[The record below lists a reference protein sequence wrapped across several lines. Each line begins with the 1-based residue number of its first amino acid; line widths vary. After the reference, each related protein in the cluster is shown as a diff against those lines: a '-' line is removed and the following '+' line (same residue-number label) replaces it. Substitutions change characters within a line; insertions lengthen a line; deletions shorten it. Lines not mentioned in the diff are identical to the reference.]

1 MRPSR
6 LILLALVV
14 ALPVQAQTRL
24 SFAPQIGFYI
34 PTEKLQSIATGN
46 GSGLDSLEAGIS
58 FGARLGATF
67 GKHLGVLFSG
77 NYVPTTYQLGAGS
90 SLQKRDAKLFTGA
103 GQLMVFL
110 LPITSPFTVFLSGGL
125 GVISRGGV
133 AFTGAAKTSYVSGV
147 FGAGAGLRLGGI
159 GLSVGADLY
168 SYNADY
174 LGTTPTATKLKQK
187 DIHLKFGFGVP
198 FGAGQKTA
206 SPKAP

>member
-6 LILLALVV
+6 LVVLALLV
-14 ALPVQAQTRL
+14 AVPVQAQTRI

-34 PTEKLQSIATGN
+34 PTERVQSALTTG
-46 GSGLDSLEAGIS
+46 GVPDSLEAGIS
-58 FGARLGATF
+58 YGARLGATF

-77 NYVPTTYQLGAGS
+77 NYVPTTYQIGTGS
-90 SLQKRDAKLFTGA
+90 NFQKQDAKLFTGS
-103 GQLMVFL
+103 GQLLVFL
-110 LPITSPFTVFLSGGL
+110 LPITSPFTVFLNGGL

-133 AFTGAAKTSYVSGV
+133 AFTRAAKTSYLTGV

-174 LGTTPTATKLKQK
+174 LGATQTSGKLKQK
-187 DIHLKFGFGVP
+187 DVHLKFGFGVP
-198 FGAGQKTA
+198 FGTGR
-206 SPKAP
+206 

>member
-1 MRPSR
+1 MRLSR
-6 LILLALVV
+6 LVLLALVV
-14 ALPVQAQTRL
+14 APPVQAQTRL
-24 SFAPQIGFYI
+24 SFAPQIGIYI
-34 PTEKLQSIATGN
+34 PTERLQSLVTGN
-46 GSGLDSLEAGIS
+46 TGGLDSLEAGIS

-77 NYVPTTYQLGAGS
+77 NYVPTTYQLGTES
-90 SLQKRDAKLFTGA
+90 NFQKRDAKLFTGA

-110 LPITSPFTVFLSGGL
+110 LPITSPFTLFVSGGV
-125 GVISRGGV
+125 GVINRGGA
-133 AFTGAAKTSYVSGV
+133 AFASAPKRRYITGV

-168 SYNADY
+168 NYNADY
-174 LGTTPTATKLKQK
+174 IGTTVNTTKLKQR

-198 FGAGQKTA
+198 FGVGQKTA